1 MHKIESIVNFIF
13 FSSTSLLRFYRRTY
27 KVVAEQA
34 GLCLTTSTTTVT
46 D

>member
-1 MHKIESIVNFIF
+1 MHKIESIVKLQF
-13 FSSTSLLRFYRRTY
+13 FLAQLRCCASY